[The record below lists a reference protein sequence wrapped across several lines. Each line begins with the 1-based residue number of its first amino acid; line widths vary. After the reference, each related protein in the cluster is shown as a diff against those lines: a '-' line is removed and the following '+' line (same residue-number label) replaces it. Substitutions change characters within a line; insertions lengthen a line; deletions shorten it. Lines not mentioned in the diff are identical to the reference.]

1 MAVMIIM
8 KWPGVTPEQYD
19 AVRKDVNWEGDR
31 PKGALFHVAS
41 FGDGALHVTD
51 LWESPEDFGR
61 FVEQRLSA
69 GAQRAGV
76 PGQPETQVFPVH
88 ATYTPAYKPA

>member
-1 MAVMIIM
+1 M

-19 AVRKDVNWEGDR
+19 TVRKDVNWEGDR

-51 LWESPEDFGR
+51 LWESAEDFGR
-61 FVEQRLSA
+61 FVEQRLTA
-69 GAQRAGV
+69 GTQRAGIQ
-76 PGQPETQVFPVH
+76 GQPETHVFPVH